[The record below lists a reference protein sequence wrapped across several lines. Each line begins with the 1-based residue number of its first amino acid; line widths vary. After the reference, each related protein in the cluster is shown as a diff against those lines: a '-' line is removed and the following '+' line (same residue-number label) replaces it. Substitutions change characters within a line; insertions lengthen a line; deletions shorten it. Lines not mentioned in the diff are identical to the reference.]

1 MPIFA
6 SKFYVM
12 KALRSLIATLLIAA
26 GTTVAAD
33 NFQYLT
39 VSTQDS
45 ETSFEL
51 SQISKITFSE
61 TNMILTLSNGNTQEL
76 PLAQLQKMF
85 FTDNASAIST
95 TGTSKSKVT
104 MNGGTVYIDVADGER
119 VTIYNIGGTE
129 VLSTTFTMST
139 SALPKGVYIIRM
151 GNETKKILNK

>member
-1 MPIFA
+1 M
-6 SKFYVM
+6 
-12 KALRSLIATLLIAA
+12 IAA
-26 GTTVAAD
+26 GSAASAD

-45 ETSFEL
+45 ETSYEL

-61 TNMILTLSNGNTQEL
+61 ANMILTLSNGTTQEL

-85 FTDNASAIST
+85 FSDDASSIASM
-95 TGTSKSKVT
+95 GSAKSKVT

-129 VLSTTFTMST
+129 LLSTTSTMST
-139 SALPKGVYIIRM
+139 SSLPRGVYIIRM
-151 GNETKKILNK
+151 GNETKKLLNK

>member
-6 SKFYVM
+6 PKFYVM

-95 TGTSKSKVT
+95 IGTSKSKVT